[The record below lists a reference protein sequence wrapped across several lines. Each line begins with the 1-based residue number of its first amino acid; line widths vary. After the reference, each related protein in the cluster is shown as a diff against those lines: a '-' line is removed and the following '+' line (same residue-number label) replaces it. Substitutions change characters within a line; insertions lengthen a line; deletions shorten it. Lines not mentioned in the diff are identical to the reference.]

1 MENAVEIKELTKK
14 YKDFTLDVSAVI
26 PKGFAS
32 ALIGANGAGKTT
44 LIDTLCGVT
53 AKTGGEAVYFGNM
66 TDTDDDVLRNRIGY
80 CSATNFFPFD
90 WKLKTI
96 AECMAIGYDSFDR
109 ARFTELCAKWSLGS
123 PDDKK
128 QKNMMKMSDGNRMRA
143 ALAAVLARDTDLLV
157 LDEPASSLDP
167 LARDQLCEMFR
178 EYLAAKDGERT
189 ILFSTHNIAD
199 MEFATDYAIFMA
211 HGKVVEQGFV
221 EDLKEK
227 YIQSKEQQFVTY
239 TEPDDTGQRKLISNS
254 ARLRLFLPECDEL
267 LSVEI
272 RLADETNIS
281 KWNVKTLEG
290 TTNNGEVE
298 LMKKNDLVFTSTRL
312 AVNFEKVT
320 LRTYI
325 SSTENRQR
333 LVTNHEASLVVEGD
347 SDVIGI
353 VTLGNNEKFG
363 VTIKWLVSRRNTI
376 TPPATASDL

>member
-1 MENAVEIKELTKK
+1 MENAVEIKGLTKK

-26 PKGFAS
+26 PKGFAA

-66 TDTDDDVLRNRIGY
+66 TDTDDDKLRNRIGY
-80 CSATNFFPFD
+80 CSAANYFPLD

-96 AECMAIGYDSFDR
+96 AECMSIGYDNFDR
-109 ARFTELCAKWSLGS
+109 ARFAELCGKWGLGS

-128 QKNMMKMSDGNRMRA
+128 QKNLVKMSDGNRVRA

-227 YIQSKEQQFVTY
+227 YILVHGDAQDGKSAKPLMLSYTVNSTSFEGIALADNAANLQAVGAVTERPTLQQ
-239 TEPDDTGQRKLISNS
+239 
-254 ARLRLFLPECDEL
+254 
-267 LSVEI
+267 LSVGILRKAEED
-272 RLADETNIS
+272 A
-281 KWNVKTLEG
+281 
-290 TTNNGEVE
+290 
-298 LMKKNDLVFTSTRL
+298 
-312 AVNFEKVT
+312 EK
-320 LRTYI
+320 
-325 SSTENRQR
+325 
-333 LVTNHEASLVVEGD
+333 
-347 SDVIGI
+347 
-353 VTLGNNEKFG
+353 
-363 VTIKWLVSRRNTI
+363 
-376 TPPATASDL
+376 

>member
-1 MENAVEIKELTKK
+1 MENAVEINGLTKK

-109 ARFTELCAKWSLGS
+109 ARFTELCGRWSLGS

-128 QKNMMKMSDGNRMRA
+128 QKNIMKMSDGNRMRA

-227 YIQSKEQQFVTY
+227 YILVHGDAQDGKKARPLMLSY
-239 TEPDDTGQRKLISNS
+239 TVNSTNFEGIALADNS
-254 ARLRLFLPECDEL
+254 ANLQAVGAVTERPTLQQ
-267 LSVEI
+267 LSVGI
-272 RLADETNIS
+272 
-281 KWNVKTLEG
+281 
-290 TTNNGEVE
+290 
-298 LMKKNDLVFTSTRL
+298 
-312 AVNFEKVT
+312 
-320 LRTYI
+320 LRKAE
-325 SSTENRQR
+325 EN
-333 LVTNHEASLVVEGD
+333 AG
-347 SDVIGI
+347 
-353 VTLGNNEKFG
+353 K
-363 VTIKWLVSRRNTI
+363 
-376 TPPATASDL
+376 

>member
-1 MENAVEIKELTKK
+1 MENAVEINALTKK

-26 PKGFAS
+26 PKGFAT

-53 AKTGGEAVYFGNM
+53 AKSGGRAVYFGDM
-66 TDTDDDVLRNRIGY
+66 TDTDDDKLRNRIGY
-80 CSATNFFPFD
+80 CSAANFFPLD

-109 ARFTELCAKWSLGS
+109 ARFAELCGKWSLGS

-128 QKNMMKMSDGNRMRA
+128 QKTMMKMSDGNRVRA

-178 EYLAAKDGERT
+178 DYLAAKDGERT

-199 MEFATDYAIFMA
+199 MEFATDYAVFMA

-227 YIQSKEQQFVTY
+227 YILVHGDAQDGGKAKPLMLSY
-239 TEPDDTGQRKLISNS
+239 TVNS
-254 ARLRLFLPECDEL
+254 TRFEGIA
-267 LSVEI
+267 
-272 RLADETNIS
+272 LADNAA
-281 KWNVKTLEG
+281 N
-290 TTNNGEVE
+290 
-298 LMKKNDLVFTSTRL
+298 
-312 AVNFEKVT
+312 
-320 LRTYI
+320 
-325 SSTENRQR
+325 
-333 LVTNHEASLVVEGD
+333 
-347 SDVIGI
+347 
-353 VTLGNNEKFG
+353 
-363 VTIKWLVSRRNTI
+363 
-376 TPPATASDL
+376 